1 MGYSASA
8 NAIDRYNMALELSR
22 RATTVLQRE
31 RQLRER
37 NTHPTRHNKPTGAY
51 KMNREDI
58 LKSTSDLSPKQE
70 ARHFAD
76 CIAAVWDTIIDQQS
90 EIIELRKALINYQE
104 ETIYLQNLLT
114 DYEYQEAT
122 R

>member
-1 MGYSASA
+1 
-8 NAIDRYNMALELSR
+8 
-22 RATTVLQRE
+22 
-31 RQLRER
+31 
-37 NTHPTRHNKPTGAY
+37 
-51 KMNREDI
+51 MNREDI
-58 LKSTSDLSPKQE
+58 LKSISDLSPKQQ
-70 ARHFAD
+70 ARHLAD
-76 CIAAVWDTIIDQQS
+76 RIAVAWDTITDQQS